1 MNFLDNYAPVVGEFT
16 CIPACFNAYYYSLQN
31 ISPFLVGLNPPA
43 LKFSF
48 HTFSIQLTRLSHSE
62 PGTGYHAACNSLI
75 QCKATCNANL
85 PDISSIYCVKLNY

>member
-43 LKFSF
+43 LKFS
-48 HTFSIQLTRLSHSE
+48 S
-62 PGTGYHAACNSLI
+62 
-75 QCKATCNANL
+75 
-85 PDISSIYCVKLNY
+85 